1 MSLLDAL
8 QQIFRQ
14 LGFQVTVQA
23 FLILFG
29 LAFARLLAVIVL
41 APFFGGTTVP
51 IQAKVGLAA
60 ITAAILYPAITA
72 GIQTEEVSALLFAG
86 LLLKEAF
93 IGAALGIVAQ
103 FFFYAVQVAG
113 TVIDT
118 QRGMNQFSFFSP
130 QLAGNT
136 SILGQLKFQA
146 ALVLFLSVDGHL
158 MFIRGLQTSFVTLPL
173 MSFPTFQAGL
183 LGAAEQVI
191 RVSAGIFY
199 TALQLSAPVL
209 LTLFLLDFAFAALAK
224 VAPQIHVHFESQTA
238 KSLVGL
244 AMVFLTIALVMGLWQ
259 SYLLRMIHE
268 IQTLTKSFA

>member
-8 QQIFRQ
+8 QQILTH
-14 LGFQVTVQA
+14 LGFQVTVQG

-29 LAFARLLAVIVL
+29 LAFVRLLAVIAL
-41 APFFGGTTVP
+41 APFFGGATVP
-51 IQAKVGLAA
+51 TQAKVGLAA

-72 GIQTEEVSALLFAG
+72 GVQTGEVTTLLFVG

-103 FFFYAVQVAG
+103 LFFYAVQVAG
-113 TVIDT
+113 TIIDT

-130 QLAGNT
+130 QLAGNV

-146 ALVLFLSVDGHL
+146 ALVLFLSLDGHL
-158 MFIRGLQTSFVTLPL
+158 MFIRGLQASFVTLPL
-173 MSFPTFQAGL
+173 LSFPGFRAGFIGL
-183 LGAAEQVI
+183 CEQVI
-191 RVSAGIFY
+191 RVSAAIFS
-199 TALQLSAPVL
+199 TALRLSAPVL
-209 LTLFLLDFAFAALAK
+209 LTLFLLDLAFAAVAK

-244 AMVFLTIALVMGLWQ
+244 AMVFLTVALVMGLWQ
-259 SYLLRMIHE
+259 SYLLRLIQE
-268 IQTLTKSFA
+268 IQTL

>member
-1 MSLLDAL
+1 MLHAL
-8 QQIFRQ
+8 QQILRE
-14 LGFQVTVQA
+14 LGFQVTVQS

-29 LAFARLLAVIVL
+29 LAFARLLAVFVL

-60 ITAAILYPAITA
+60 IVSAILYPAITA
-72 GIQTEEVSALLFAG
+72 GVRTEEVTALLFVA
-86 LLLKEAF
+86 LLVKEVF
-93 IGAALGIVAQ
+93 IGAALGIVTQ
-103 FFFYAVQVAG
+103 FFFYTVQVAG
-113 TVIDT
+113 TIIDT

-136 SILGQLKFQA
+136 SILGQLKFQT

-158 MFIRGLQTSFVTLPL
+158 MFIRGLQTSFATLPL
-173 MSFPTFQAGL
+173 MNFLTFHVGFIGVSDQM
-183 LGAAEQVI
+183 I

-224 VAPQIHVHFESQTA
+224 VAPQINVHFESQTA

-268 IQTLTKSFA
+268 IQTLTNAFA